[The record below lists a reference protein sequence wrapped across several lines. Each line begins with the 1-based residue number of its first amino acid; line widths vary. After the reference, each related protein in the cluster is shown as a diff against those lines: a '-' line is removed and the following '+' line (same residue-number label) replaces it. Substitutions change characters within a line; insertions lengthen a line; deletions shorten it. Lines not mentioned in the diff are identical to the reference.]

1 MKSIPHQ
8 HLANRDNA
16 LNKKDY
22 EMKSRKF
29 GCGLALALL
38 IPVSGAYAKSSET
51 VLYSFTGGAD
61 GSNPYGALIE
71 DVSGNLYG
79 TAVEGG
85 AKGVGTVFKLAP
97 DGTETVLWSFS
108 GADGSYPEAGLIM
121 DKKGNLYGTTS
132 YGGAGG
138 KGTVFEVAPSGTETV
153 LWSFSGGA
161 DGSDPMASLIIDKKG
176 NLYGTTVFGGA
187 NGDGT
192 VFEVPAGGT
201 ETVLYSFGSATNGT
215 DGVDPLA
222 GLMMDKKGSLYGTTN
237 EGGIGTGCGSGGC
250 GVVFKLAPHGK
261 SWTETVLHS
270 FAGGT
275 DGAFP
280 TSDLIEDKS
289 GNLYGTTYT
298 GGGSLGD
305 GIVFEVAPDGTET
318 VLWTFTGP
326 NGAAPEAGL
335 IMDKKGKLFGTTF
348 MGGANGYGA
357 VFELAPDG
365 TEKVLYSFDSAT
377 NGTDGIL
384 PYAGLIQDKS
394 GNLFGA
400 AYGGGADANGAIF
413 KVTKH

>member
-1 MKSIPHQ
+1 
-8 HLANRDNA
+8 LAATWRG
-16 LNKKDY
+16 LQEKDL
-22 EMKSRKF
+22 MLQLSSKF
-29 GCGLALALL
+29 GCSLALALL
-38 IPVSGAYAKSSET
+38 IPAAFAHAKSRES

-61 GSNPYGALIE
+61 GSNPYGALVE
-71 DVSGNLYG
+71 DAAGNLYG

-85 AKGVGTVFKLAP
+85 AKGVGTVFELAP

-108 GADGSYPEAGLIM
+108 GADGSYPEAGLVM
-121 DKKGNLYGTTS
+121 DKTGNLYGTTS
-132 YGGAGG
+132 DGGAGS
-138 KGTVFEVAPSGTETV
+138 KGTVFKVAPGGTETV

-161 DGSDPMASLIIDKKG
+161 DGSDPMAGMIIDKKG

-192 VFEVPAGGT
+192 VFEVAPGGA
-201 ETVLYSFGSATNGT
+201 ETVLYSFADGANGT
-215 DGVDPLA
+215 FPMA
-222 GLMMDKKGSLYGTTN
+222 GLLMDKKGSLYGTTN
-237 EGGIGTGCGSGGC
+237 EGGTGTGCGSGGC
-250 GVVFKLAPHGK
+250 GVVFKLAPHRK
-261 SWTETVLHS
+261 SWTQTVLHS

-280 TSDLIEDKS
+280 TSDLIEDNS

-305 GIVFEVAPDGTET
+305 GIVFEVAADGTET
-318 VLWTFTGP
+318 VLWTFTGA

-335 IMDKKGKLFGTTF
+335 IMDKKGKLYGTTL

-357 VFELAPDG
+357 VFQLAPDG
-365 TEKVLYSFDSAT
+365 TEKVLYSFGSAS

-384 PYAGLIQDKS
+384 PYAGLIADKS